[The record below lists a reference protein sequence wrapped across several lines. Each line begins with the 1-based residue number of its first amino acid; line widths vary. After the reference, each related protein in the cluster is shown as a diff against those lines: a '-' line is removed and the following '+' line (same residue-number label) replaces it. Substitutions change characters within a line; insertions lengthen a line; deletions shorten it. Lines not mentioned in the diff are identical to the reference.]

1 MNPADL
7 SGFLGGVVGFLLT
20 LMIFSYL
27 LSDNFMFRL
36 ATHIFVG
43 VAAGYM
49 FVITL
54 FTVVWPRLI
63 SPLLFGGPT
72 QALLAVVPLA
82 ASVLLLGKTTQ
93 RLSVLGRP
101 VMAFLVGVGAAV
113 AVGGAVV
120 GTLLPQV
127 SASMNL
133 LNLRAIQQ
141 SGQSVAIEL
150 LDGLIVLVG
159 SLATLAYFQFGV
171 RSRAGQARRPGWLQ
185 VLATVGQGFVAVAL
199 GAVFAGVYA
208 AALTALVERWSAIL
222 NLIQQFLS
230 PVV

>member
-7 SGFLGGVVGFLLT
+7 GGFLGGVVGFLLT
-20 LMIFSYL
+20 LMVFSYV

-36 ATHIFVG
+36 AIHIFVG

-49 FVITL
+49 FVVAL
-54 FTVVWPRLI
+54 FTVIVPRLI
-63 SPLLFGGPT
+63 TPLLYGGPE
-72 QALLAVVPLA
+72 QALLALVPLA
-82 ASVLLLGKTTQ
+82 ASLLLLGKATQ

-133 LNLRAIQQ
+133 LNLGAIQQ
-141 SGQSVAIEL
+141 SGQPVALEL
-150 LDGLIVLVG
+150 LNGLIILVG

-171 RSRAGQARRPGWLQ
+171 RARAGQPQRPGWLQ
-185 VLATVGQGFVAVAL
+185 AVAAVGQGFIAVAL
-199 GAVFAGVYA
+199 GAVFAGIYA

-222 NLIQQFLS
+222 NLIRQFIS